1 MRKRIFSIL
10 LTIAVCLSMMPAG
23 VWATDGT
30 HTAHC
35 VCGKDSSTTV
45 KGHTHN
51 ADTIWTAATSLP
63 NSEGSY
69 YLTQSVSGD
78 WAVPKGEVNLCLN
91 GQTIN
96 GKITVGSG
104 ATLTLTGLHRHGQAP
119 GQQKRERRVHQRRHI
134 QPLWGH
140 DYRLCKRCRDWLT

>member
-23 VWATDGT
+23 VWAAEAGT

-35 VCGKDSSTTV
+35 VCGGNGDVNGHEHDTAVTWTT
-45 KGHTHN
+45 
-51 ADTIWTAATSLP
+51 ADSLP
-63 NSEGSY
+63 GSAGSY
-69 YLTQSVSGD
+69 YLTKSVSGD
-78 WAVPKGEVNLCLN
+78 WTVPKGKVNLCLN

-104 ATLTLTGLHRHGQAP
+104 ATLTLTDCTGNGK
-119 GQQKRERRVHQRRHI
+119 GSRRSDRQRRQI
-134 QPLWGH
+134 
-140 DYRLCKRCRDWLT
+140 